1 MAYSAISVANS
12 LIKKA
17 KERGIKDLTPMKLQ
31 KLVYFAHAWMLA
43 IDERPLINETVK
55 AWKFGPV
62 IDSVYHEFK
71 TYGAKNIDSF
81 GTEFD
86 LIDIDDNIGV
96 PDVGFIT
103 PYVDRSDT
111 KAHSVMDAI
120 LDTYGDKS
128 ATFLSNLT
136 HASDSAWSITRKEHN
151 DGSQRGFVIDDE
163 IIKAAM
169 KRKLGL

>member
-1 MAYSAISVANS
+1 MACSAISVANS

-86 LIDIDDNIGV
+86 LIDIDDNSGV

-136 HASDSAWSITRKEHN
+136 HALDSAWSITRKEHN